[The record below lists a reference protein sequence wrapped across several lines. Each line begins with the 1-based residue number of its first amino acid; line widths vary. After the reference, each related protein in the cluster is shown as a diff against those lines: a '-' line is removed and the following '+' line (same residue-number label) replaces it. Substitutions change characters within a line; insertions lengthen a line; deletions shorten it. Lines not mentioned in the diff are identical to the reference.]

1 VTQVA
6 PTPSLDNA
14 APARRAPA
22 SPAVHLNPFQLLMR
36 RWDGLHPY
44 NAGQVMEVS
53 GAVDRD
59 RWKAAIESTL
69 ADMGL
74 GVPRF
79 SRKDRIAHF
88 TAPAEISVDQSAES
102 LQTFF
107 NEELNRPF
115 AAGDV
120 PIRFCT
126 LPGSSGPSD
135 AGPDASH
142 YLAAVY
148 DHWIADSRGM
158 RELMARIFE
167 RYQHPERPSRL
178 APLTL
183 EAPPFAALFRQ
194 HTGRLTKTRAIRES
208 LKNVWRQRH
217 GFRVNIADPLDFTS
231 RFQISRLPDGLI
243 DSVYRFSKA
252 TGASVN
258 DAFLAA
264 LGQTMGDC
272 THHERTTRR
281 RKFFHF
287 RRQQIGLGTIV
298 DIRDAAAQP
307 LDRVFNL
314 YLSSYTVLL
323 TNAEKRSG
331 EELTREI
338 AQQTAQLK
346 KSFATVKG
354 FWALAMA
361 RFWWDLYA
369 SNRYRSQLL
378 HKTVPVV
385 AGISNVN
392 MTHSWVDAGDAD
404 AQDPTTPR
412 CLDYIRI
419 SPTGPLLPLVFTLT
433 TLRNRLTLCITY
445 RTTSFTDQEASKLAE
460 DFTRRLGALAQ

>member
-1 VTQVA
+1 MTQVA
-6 PTPSLDNA
+6 ATPSANA
-14 APARRAPA
+14 LSLSRRAPA
-22 SPAVHLNPFQLLMR
+22 APAVHLNPFQLLMR
-36 RWDGLHPY
+36 RWADLHPY

-53 GAVDRD
+53 GSPDRE

-79 SRKDRIAHF
+79 SHKDRIAHF
-88 TAPAEISVDQSAES
+88 TPPAEISVDQSAEC

-126 LPGSSGPSD
+126 LPAGD
-135 AGPDASH
+135 APEPSH

-183 EAPPFAALFRQ
+183 EAPGFAGLFRQ
-194 HTGRLTKTRAIRES
+194 HTGRLTRTRAIRES

-243 DSVYRFSKA
+243 DNVYRFSKA
-252 TGASVN
+252 NGGSVN
-258 DAFLAA
+258 DTFLAA
-264 LGQTMGDC
+264 LGQTMGDW
-272 THHERTTRR
+272 THHERTTRK

-298 DIRDAAAQP
+298 DIRDAAAEP

-314 YLSSYTVLL
+314 YLSSYVVLL
-323 TNAEKRSG
+323 KDAEKRG
-331 EELTREI
+331 ATELTREI

-392 MTHSWVDAGDAD
+392 MTHSFFDVQDAD
-404 AQDPTTPR
+404 AQDPTAPK

-445 RTTSFTDQEASKLAE
+445 RTTSFTDQQATALGE
-460 DFTRRLGALAQ
+460 DFTKRLSNLTA